1 MKSRYDAEADAL
13 YGQLAEARVVESE
26 EVRPGI
32 VLDLDDAGRVVG
44 IEILDAFR
52 HVAEGAEFAHPVA
65 A

>member
-13 YGQLAEARVVESE
+13 YVQLADARITGSE

-32 VLDLDDAGRVVG
+32 VLDFDTAGRVVG
-44 IEILDAFR
+44 IEILDASR
-52 HVAEGAEFAHPVA
+52 HVAEGADFAHLVA

>member
-13 YGQLAEARVVESE
+13 YVQLAEARVVGSE

-44 IEILDAFR
+44 IEILAAFR